1 MTTQRIKK
9 LSPLLINQLSAGEV
23 VTRPAS
29 VVKELLENAIDSG
42 ATNIDIRITQG
53 GMETIEIID
62 NGCGIHPDDMLMAV
76 TRHATSKVAD
86 VEHLHGIETLG
97 FRGEA
102 LASISA
108 VSRFSLTSSADNSG
122 VGRRLSIAGQ
132 VENPNIVPIVCPQG
146 TSVLVQ
152 DLYFN
157 VPARRGNLKSIAT
170 EYAHIETIV
179 RQIALAY
186 ANINLSLSHDGKNRL
201 KLSANNKKS
210 LLNRLQQAIGKN
222 LPQAK
227 EFFVDL
233 SPLCSEKNNDKTT
246 AKINGWFWLGKDLP
260 KLIYVNNRLIKD
272 NRIGQQILQSL
283 HSLEITANEIGYAL
297 FFELPNDWLNLNIH
311 PSKQRINIHTLA
323 NINAHLHQ
331 GLQKLFAHQPSKIS
345 EKSPSLGEGLGEGL
359 EPFYYQKQQ
368 QTKQENNFS
377 YKQKTPTQTAKV
389 ASPKAVYQV
398 DKIPQKMIKRTEP
411 ITQEK
416 NKQFQ
421 LQFITTNQNSEKKA
435 EKLAEL
441 ICQTLQINKN
451 FQVEPYY
458 KMANSYKISFTFAIN
473 QDKNSIIQMIELSDR
488 ICTPW
493 LVEYH
498 RDSNE
503 ISLIFNKNKNSHF
516 RKIAFNVIEWGSF
529 SC

>member
-108 VSRFSLTSSADNSG
+108 VSRFTLTSSADNSG
-122 VGRRLSIAGQ
+122 VGRCLSIAGQ

-170 EYAHIETIV
+170 EYAHIETVV

-186 ANINLSLSHDGKNRL
+186 TNINLSLSHDGKNRL
-201 KLSANNKKS
+201 KLSVNNKKS

-233 SPLCSEKNNDKTT
+233 SVLCSEKITDKNM

-283 HSLEITANEIGYAL
+283 HSLKLTANEVGYAL

-331 GLQKLFAHQPSKIS
+331 GLQQLFANQQPPKIIE
-345 EKSPSLGEGLGEGL
+345 EKL
-359 EPFYYQKQQ
+359 YYQTQQ
-368 QTKQENNFS
+368 QTKEENNFS
-377 YKQKTPTQTAKV
+377 YKQKKPTQTAKV

-398 DKIPQKMIKRTEP
+398 DRVPQKMIKENEP
-411 ITQEK
+411 IIQQK

-421 LQFITTNQNSEKKA
+421 LQFITTSQNSQQKA
-435 EKLAEL
+435 EKLAKL
-441 ICQTLQINKN
+441 ICQILQINEN
-451 FQVEPYY
+451 FHIEPYY
-458 KMANSYKISFTFAIN
+458 KLANSYKISFFLTFN
-473 QDKNSIIQMIELSDR
+473 QDENSIIQMIELSDR

-498 RDSNE
+498 RDTNE

-516 RKIAFNVIEWGSF
+516 RKIDFNVIEWGCF

>member
-86 VEHLHGIETLG
+86 VEHLHGIDTLG

-170 EYAHIETIV
+170 EYAHIETVV

-201 KLSANNKKS
+201 KLSANNQKS

-233 SPLCSEKNNDKTT
+233 SVLCSEKNNDKTT
-246 AKINGWFWLGKDLP
+246 AKINGWFWLAKDLP

-297 FFELPNDWLNLNIH
+297 FFDLPNDWLNLNIH
-311 PSKQRINIHTLA
+311 PTKQRINIHTLA

-331 GLQKLFAHQPSKIS
+331 GLQELFANQPPKITE
-345 EKSPSLGEGLGEGL
+345 EKNEEQ
-359 EPFYYQKQQ
+359 PFYYQKHQK
-368 QTKQENNFS
+368 TKEENNFS
-377 YKQKTPTQTAKV
+377 YKQKKPTQTAKV

-398 DKIPQKMIKRTEP
+398 DKIPQKTIKENKP
-411 ITQEK
+411 ITQENIQQ
-416 NKQFQ
+416 NKPFQ
-421 LQFITTNQNSEKKA
+421 LQFITTNQNSQEKA
-435 EKLAEL
+435 QKLAQL
-441 ICQTLQINKN
+441 ICQTLQINEN
-451 FQVEPYY
+451 FQIEPYY
-458 KMANSYKISFTFAIN
+458 KWANSYKISFFLTFS
-473 QDKNSIIQMIELSDR
+473 QDENSIVKMIELSDR
-488 ICTPW
+488 ICSPW
-493 LVEYH
+493 LVEYQ
-498 RDSNE
+498 REVNE

-516 RKIAFNVIEWGSF
+516 RKIAFNVIEWGCF
-529 SC
+529 APVL

>member
-132 VENPNIVPIVCPQG
+132 VENPNIVPVVCPQG
-146 TSVLVQ
+146 TSILVQ

-170 EYAHIETIV
+170 EYAHIETVV

-201 KLSANNKKS
+201 KLSANNQKS
-210 LLNRLQQAIGKN
+210 LLNRLQQAIGKS

-227 EFFVDL
+227 PFFVDL
-233 SPLCSEKNNDKTT
+233 SVLCSDNISDKTT

-283 HSLEITANEIGYAL
+283 HSLEITANEVGYAL
-297 FFELPNDWLNLNIH
+297 FFKLPNDWLNLNIH
-311 PSKQRINIHTLA
+311 PTKQRINIHTLA

-331 GLQKLFAHQPSKIS
+331 GLQELFANQQPPKIIE
-345 EKSPSLGEGLGEGL
+345 EKL
-359 EPFYYQKQQ
+359 YYQKQQ
-368 QTKQENNFS
+368 KTKEENNFS
-377 YKQKTPTQTAKV
+377 YKQQTPTQTVKV

-398 DKIPQKMIKRTEP
+398 DKIVQMKETAKTPQEYK
-411 ITQEK
+411 K

-421 LQFITTNQNSEKKA
+421 LQFIITNQNSEKKA
-435 EKLAEL
+435 KKLVEL
-441 ICQTLQINKN
+441 ICQTLEINEN
-451 FQVEPYY
+451 FQIETYY
-458 KMANSYKISFTFAIN
+458 KLANSYKISFFLNFN
-473 QDKNSIIQMIELSDR
+473 QDENSIVKMIELSDR
-488 ICTPW
+488 ICSPW

-516 RKIAFNVIEWGSF
+516 QKIAFNVIEWGSF

>member
-108 VSRFSLTSSADNSG
+108 VSRFTLTSSADNSG
-122 VGRRLSIAGQ
+122 VGRSLSIAGQ

-170 EYAHIETIV
+170 EYAHIETVV

-201 KLSANNKKS
+201 KLSANNQKS

-233 SPLCSEKNNDKTT
+233 SVLCSEKNNDKIT

-283 HSLEITANEIGYAL
+283 HSLEITANEIGYTL
-297 FFELPNDWLNLNIH
+297 FFDLPNDWLNLNIH
-311 PSKQRINIHTLA
+311 PTKQRINIHTLA

-331 GLQKLFAHQPSKIS
+331 GLQELFANQPPKIIE
-345 EKSPSLGEGLGEGL
+345 EKL
-359 EPFYYQKQQ
+359 YYQTQQ
-368 QTKQENNFS
+368 QTKEENNFS
-377 YKQKTPTQTAKV
+377 YKQKTPTETTKV

-398 DKIPQKMIKRTEP
+398 DKIPQKTIKRTEP
-411 ITQEK
+411 IIEQK

-435 EKLAEL
+435 KKLAEL
-441 ICQTLQINKN
+441 ICQTLQVNEN
-451 FQVEPYY
+451 FQIKPYY
-458 KMANSYKISFTFAIN
+458 KLANSYKISFFLTFS
-473 QDKNSIIQMIELSDR
+473 QDENSIVKIIELSDR
-488 ICTPW
+488 ICRPW

-516 RKIAFNVIEWGSF
+516 RKIAFNVIEWGCF